1 MRQSKVASDVG
12 FVEKLDLEA
21 EIGNLESLM
30 PWPKGLT
37 SRMLLKSADLRIL
50 LIAMQAGAIMKE
62 HHSDGRTSI
71 HLLRGR
77 IRIRVA
83 GQVQELSPQQVLLL
97 DRSVKHDVKAI
108 EPSVF
113 LLTIAW
119 PTDKDLIGMEHRGY
133 GS

>member
-21 EIGNLESLM
+21 EISDLESLM

-50 LIAMQAGAIMKE
+50 LIAMQAGATMKE

-71 HLLRGR
+71 HPLRGR

-97 DRSVKHDVKAI
+97 DRSVKHDVEAI

-119 PTDKDLIGMEHRGY
+119 PTDQDLIGMEHRGY